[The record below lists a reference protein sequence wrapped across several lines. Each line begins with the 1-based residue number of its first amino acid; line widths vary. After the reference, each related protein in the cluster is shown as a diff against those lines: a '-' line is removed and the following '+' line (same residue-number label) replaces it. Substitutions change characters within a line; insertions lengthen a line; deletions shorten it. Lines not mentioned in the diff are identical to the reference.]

1 MPVLG
6 FLLNKFADLK
16 VCNFIKEIPTQ
27 VLLRTS
33 ILNKIHLEEHQRA
46 TASKPFKNFLQRS
59 YSQNFGDFIE

>member
-33 ILNKIHLEEHQRA
+33 ILNKIYLEEHQRA
-46 TASKPFKNFLQRS
+46 TASEPFKNFLQRS